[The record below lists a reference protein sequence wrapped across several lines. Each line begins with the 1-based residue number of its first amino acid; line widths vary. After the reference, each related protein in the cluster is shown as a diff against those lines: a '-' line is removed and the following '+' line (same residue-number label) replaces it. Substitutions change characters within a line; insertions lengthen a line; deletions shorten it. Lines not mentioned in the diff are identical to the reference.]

1 MKSLL
6 LSALFVFI
14 VLNQIAFAG
23 EKIVNYNVFNTTE
36 EININDEIQGIV
48 DIDILKVP
56 TKIKY
61 IESDSCQFDDSPSCN
76 RVEILEE
83 IKVIQVRVLYKNG
96 SWVSENDDVTK
107 SLEFNFP
114 VNSVSHEDLL
124 MISENAKGW
133 DFTGKKARARTRM
146 ANKLFELNRE
156 VAPKIISVIDYDKS
170 KICDAEDVYCE
181 EEIILKK
188 IKINVQNI
196 KINLKK

>member
-14 VLNQIAFAG
+14 VSNQIAFAG
-23 EKIVNYNVFNTTE
+23 EKVVSYNVFNNTE

-83 IKVIQVRVLYKNG
+83 VKVIQVKVQYKN
-96 SWVSENDDVTK
+96 SFWASENDDVTK

-124 MISENAKGW
+124 MISENSRGL

-156 VAPKIISVIDYDKS
+156 ITPKIISVIDYDKS
-170 KICDAEDVYCE
+170 KICDVEDVYCV

-188 IKINVQNI
+188 IKINVQNV

>member
-23 EKIVNYNVFNTTE
+23 EKVVSYNVFNNTE

-56 TKIKY
+56 TKINY

-76 RVEILEE
+76 RVEIIEE
-83 IKVIQVRVLYKNG
+83 VKVIQVKVQYKNG

-124 MISENAKGW
+124 MISENSRGL

-146 ANKLFELNRE
+146 ANKLFELSRE

>member
-23 EKIVNYNVFNTTE
+23 EKVVSYNVFNNTE

-83 IKVIQVRVLYKNG
+83 VKVIQVKVQYKNG

-124 MISENAKGW
+124 MISENSRGL

>member
-23 EKIVNYNVFNTTE
+23 EKVVSYNVFNNTE

-83 IKVIQVRVLYKNG
+83 VKVIQVKVQYKNG
-96 SWVSENDDVTK
+96 SWRSEDDDVTK

-124 MISENAKGW
+124 MISENSRGL